1 MARRP
6 SSAEIVLIDR
16 QEQVDE
22 FVRCCRVEERFAFDT
37 EFVMEDRFE
46 AEVCLLQI
54 ATTSK
59 VAIIDP
65 FLGLDL
71 RAVWELICDPS
82 VETVVHSGQEDL
94 GLCVQHTGR
103 IPQRVYDVQ
112 IVAGFVGHGYPL
124 SLQKLVQ
131 TVLHRRLHKTK
142 TLTDWRK
149 RPLTA
154 AQIEYAAADVE
165 YLLAVRTILHD
176 EIGRRGRLDWVD
188 EELRK
193 LEDVRLYRRTEEEK
207 VFRVKGAGSMRG
219 RQLAIV
225 SELLAWREEVAK
237 RLNRPA
243 RIVLKDHLLVEIAR
257 LELRSPAGIR
267 DLRGINLSTR
277 DVTALARVVSEAQRI
292 PSERWPKP
300 AARDVETPEEA
311 ALIALA
317 TGVVR
322 SYCFQHDLAYP
333 LVASKRMIRGIV
345 RQCLRPPDEQDG
357 YVELLSGWRGKTAG
371 AVLQEVL
378 RGERTIRIES
388 ADGQRIVRTA
398 PI

>member
-6 SSAEIVLIDR
+6 SSAETVIIDC

-22 FVRCCRVEERFAFDT
+22 LVRCCRAEERFAFDT

-54 ATTSK
+54 ATTSQ
-59 VAIIDP
+59 VAIVDP
-65 FLGLDL
+65 FLDLDL
-71 RAVWELICDPS
+71 SAVWELICDS
-82 VETVVHSGQEDL
+82 GVETVVHSGQEDL
-94 GLCVQHTGR
+94 GLCMQHTGK
-103 IPQRVYDVQ
+103 IPQHIYDVQ
-112 IVAGFVGHGYPL
+112 IAAGFVGHDYPL

-149 RPLTA
+149 RPLA
-154 AQIEYAAADVE
+154 ASQIEYAAADVE
-165 YLLAVRTILHD
+165 YLLSVRTVLHD
-176 EIGRRGRLDWVD
+176 EIGRRGRLDWVE

-193 LEDVRLYRRTEEEK
+193 LEDVSLYRRTEEEK

-257 LELRSPAGIR
+257 LELRSQAEIR
-267 DLRGINLSTR
+267 DLRGINLSFR
-277 DVTALARVVSEAQRI
+277 DVTALGRVVSDAQQI
-292 PSERWPKP
+292 PSEQWPKP
-300 AARDVETPEEA
+300 APRDVETQEEA

-322 SYCFQHDLAYP
+322 SYSLQHDLAYS
-333 LVASKRMIRGIV
+333 LVASKKTIRGIV
-345 RQCLRPPDEQDG
+345 RQCLRPSDEQDG
-357 YVELLSGWRGKTAG
+357 SVELLRGWRGETVG
-371 AVLQEVL
+371 AVLQAVL

-388 ADGQRIVRTA
+388 ADGRRVIRTA
-398 PI
+398 PT